1 MNERRNRPKVE
12 GEGRKKIWDVP
23 CQFHIELSEV
33 VEVYDNAPA
42 LLACGE
48 QVMEMRGIGS

>member
-1 MNERRNRPKVE
+1 ME